1 VYATALLT
9 LGTLRRGS
17 RQKRQR
23 QKEGQLKKNGNGSK
37 GNRKTENT
45 HGNTADKKHKKT
57 RGRKSVHFN
66 VQHILGTVQDIMKRK
81 PNFLLPNFPVAVL
94 FRLPFS
100 TVAFFQLPFLPLPF
114 LPFTSGVADHLPA
127 ASV

>member
-23 QKEGQLKKNGNGSK
+23 QKRQP
-37 GNRKTENT
+37 ENWAT
-45 HGNTADKKHKKT
+45 GNTADKKTQKT
-57 RGRKSVHFN
+57 RGRKSVYFN

-114 LPFTSGVADHLPA
+114 LPFLPFTLGVVDHLPV

>member
-1 VYATALLT
+1 MRRTIFPALQCVRNSTANIGHPSAWFTAKTATAE
-9 LGTLRRGS
+9 
-17 RQKRQR
+17 KA
-23 QKEGQLKKNGNGSK
+23 
-37 GNRKTENT
+37 TENWAT
-45 HGNTADKKHKKT
+45 GNTADKKTQKT

-81 PNFLLPNFPVAVL
+81 PSFLLPNFPVAVL

-114 LPFTSGVADHLPA
+114 LPFTLGLVDHFPV